1 MSNNKS
7 KSAKSS
13 EAFDPPESFEAAMA
27 ELESLVQAM
36 DNQQLGLDQLL
47 TDYKRGAQLVKY
59 CRDRLT
65 EVRQEVQQIE
75 ASLQSS
81 SPSAGEAT

>member
-1 MSNNKS
+1 MSTNKP
-7 KSAKSS
+7 KSAKST
-13 EAFDPPESFEAAMA
+13 EAFEPPESFEAAMA
-27 ELESLVQAM
+27 ELEGLVHAM

-65 EVRQEVQQIE
+65 QVRQEVQQIE
-75 ASLQSS
+75 ASLQN
-81 SPSAGEAT
+81 PGEGDAT